1 MKVLVLGASGVCGSV
16 AVRHLC
22 LSKDVEEV
30 TAADL
35 ELGRVERLAKRL
47 VPEKIRTIRL
57 DVRDTDALAEA
68 MKEADVVAN
77 ATPYVHNITVM
88 KAALRAGRD
97 LTDLGGMFYVTR
109 EQLKMSRDFE
119 EAGLTALIGCGLAP
133 GVADVLARKGSEHMD
148 EVRSVHIYYGEVNF
162 TPALYKWSFRALL
175 DELTM
180 RPVVFRDGEFVE
192 VPPFSGKELFDFP
205 EPVGTRLCIYSVYSG
220 IATLPNTVG
229 KGVRLVEAKY
239 GFSDTECLEALIEA
253 LEALGM
259 LSEEPVEVGGVKV
272 RPRDVLLACAP
283 PAEPG
288 IEDAISLVVIVRGRK
303 SGSDAEAR
311 YTLVHE
317 FHKTWKVSA
326 LAYLTG
332 ITLSIATQML
342 GLGEVEAK
350 GVLSL
355 EAAVEPDRL
364 IKALKVEGVR
374 IREEVR
380 VRREL

>member
-1 MKVLVLGASGVCGSV
+1 MRVLVLGASGVCGSV

-22 LSKDVEEV
+22 LSKAVEEV
-30 TAADL
+30 IAADL
-35 ELGRVERLAKRL
+35 RPERVEKLARRLM
-47 VPEKIRTIRL
+47 PEKVRALRL
-57 DVRDTDALAEA
+57 DVRDVEA
-68 MKEADVVAN
+68 VVKAMGEADVVAN

-119 EAGLTALIGCGLAP
+119 GAGLTALIGCGLAP
-133 GVADVLARKGSEHMD
+133 GVADVLAKKGSEHMD
-148 EVRSVHIYYGEVNF
+148 EVQSVHIYYGEVNF

-180 RPVVFRDGEFVE
+180 RPVIFRDGELVE

-239 GFSDTECLEALIEA
+239 GFSDTERLEALIEA
-253 LEALGM
+253 LRALGM
-259 LSEEPVEVGGVKV
+259 LSEEPVEVRDVKV

-288 IEDAISLVVIVRGRK
+288 IEDAVSLVVIVRGRK
-303 SGSDAEAR
+303 GGSDAEAR